1 MMRNEKAS
9 ISVRKIA
16 FTTLLFIIIFSV
28 GVLATNI
35 KINDVK
41 IILSNKCEINVL
53 TTKTKISDIL
63 DENHIII
70 MPDENVVPDEE
81 SHIDETNTIRIT
93 KMSDYKN
100 NIIKLA
106 EENSEV
112 SIEQLLCNYSPI
124 VEKIVTEQI
133 AIPYE
138 TITKQVTEGQ
148 TDTTTRVLQEGKDG
162 IKEITYRAK
171 YKNEEEVERIILSEK
186 VISEPINKIVQVN
199 KKSTSRSNQT
209 HRVDA
214 NPAINSTNVLAKR
227 VVSTTPIVKTFNTSA
242 YDSCIKCCG
251 KSNGITSSGVKATPW
266 YTIAAGNAYPV
277 GTIIYIPSLKDKP
290 NEGWFIVQ
298 DRGGSISN
306 SKIDIYM
313 TTHAQALQF
322 GRKNLE
328 CYVYVP

>member
-41 IILSNKCEINVL
+41 IILSNKCEMNVL

-63 DENHIII
+63 EENHIII

-81 SHIDETNTIRIT
+81 SHIDETNIIRIT
-93 KMSDYKN
+93 KISDEKN

-106 EENSEV
+106 EENSEI

-124 VEKIVTEQI
+124 TEKIVTEQI

-138 TITKQVTEGQ
+138 TITKHVTDGEL
-148 TDTTTRVLQEGKDG
+148 DTTTRVLQEGRDG
-162 IKEITYRAK
+162 LKEITYRAK
-171 YKNEEEVERIILSEK
+171 YRNEEEIERTVLAEK
-186 VISEPINKIVQVN
+186 IISEPTNKIVQVN
-199 KKSTSRSNQT
+199 KKSTSRASQT
-209 HRVDA
+209 HRGES
-214 NPAINSTNVLAKR
+214 NPAAHSTNVLAKR
-227 VVSTTPIVKTFNTSA
+227 VASTTPVVKTFNTSA
-242 YDSCIKCCG
+242 YDSCVKCCG

-266 YTIAAGNAYPV
+266 YTIAAGSAYPI
-277 GTIIYIPSLKDKP
+277 GTVIYIPALKDKP

-306 SKIDIYM
+306 SKLDIYM
-313 TTHAQALQF
+313 ATHTQALQF
-322 GRKNLE
+322 GRKTLE
-328 CYVYVP
+328 CYVYAP